1 VYTLHCAMGAIL
13 HRYATAMD
21 AIWWG
26 TRGTCLTHFF
36 RPGDI
41 ICHVPPHFFSYGLC
55 LERF

>member
-1 VYTLHCAMGAIL
+1 MGAIL